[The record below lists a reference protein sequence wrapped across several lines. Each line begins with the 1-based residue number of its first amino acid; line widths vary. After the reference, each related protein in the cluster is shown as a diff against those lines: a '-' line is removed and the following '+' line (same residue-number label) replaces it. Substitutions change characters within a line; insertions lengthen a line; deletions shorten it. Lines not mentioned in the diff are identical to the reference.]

1 VGDPSENEAAAPL
14 IYVVAGEPSGD
25 FVGAHLMQA
34 LRDTAAGRVRF
45 AGVGGEQMA
54 GQGLQ
59 SLFSLADIAHMG
71 LIEVLPRAPLIL
83 RRIRETAAD
92 IERQRPAALVT
103 IDAWGF
109 TGRVVKRVKAAGS
122 PTPRIHYV
130 APMVWAWRPGRA
142 DAVARLV
149 DHLLCLLPNEPA
161 YFQAVGLAATHVGH
175 PVIESG
181 AERGDGPGFRRRHGI
196 DPSAPLLC
204 LLPGSRAGEVSRLLP
219 VFGETIRRLAV
230 RHPGLRVVIPT
241 VEIVAA
247 QVGRAAAGLDAVVV
261 RGQAEKYDAFAAA
274 DVALAASGTVAVEL
288 ALAGVPAVITY
299 RVAPLTAAIA
309 RRLLKIR
316 YVSLVNLVL
325 DRPAVPELL
334 QEHCRP
340 ERLVEAVSTLL
351 TDPGARETQRAAGR
365 EALARLGYGE
375 PPPSARAARII
386 LDLVARRA
394 AGRSA

>member
-1 VGDPSENEAAAPL
+1 
-14 IYVVAGEPSGD
+14 VVAGEPSGD
-25 FVGAHLMQA
+25 FVGAHLLQA
-34 LRDTAAGRVRF
+34 LRDTTGGRVRF

-83 RRIRETAAD
+83 RRVRETAAD
-92 IERQRPAALVT
+92 IERRRPAALVT

-142 DAVARLV
+142 GAVARLV

-196 DPSAPLLC
+196 APGAPLLC
-204 LLPGSRAGEVSRLLP
+204 LLPGSRPGEVSRLLP
-219 VFGETIRRLAV
+219 VLEETIRRLAV

-241 VEIVAA
+241 VEIVAS
-247 QVGRAAAGLDAVVV
+247 QVARAATGLDAVVV
-261 RGQAEKYDAFAAA
+261 RGQAEKYNAFAAA

-309 RRLLKIR
+309 RRLIKIR
-316 YVSLVNLVL
+316 YVSLVNIVL

-334 QEHCRP
+334 QEDCRP

-351 TDPGARETQRAAGR
+351 TDPAAREAQRAAGR
-365 EALARLGYGE
+365 EALVRLGYGG
-375 PPPSARAARII
+375 PPPSARAARIV
-386 LDLVARRA
+386 LDLVARQA